1 MELTCSPSYHSQLLH
16 HVQQVF
22 NIPLSCIYAWTD
34 STVVLSWL
42 VGNPRRFKTF
52 VGNRVSHIVDLIS
65 PGRWRHV
72 NGAVNPADCASRGL
86 YPTELLNHELWWN
99 GPDWL
104 KSPRTDWPKPFVI
117 AEVGP
122 LDEEREVC
130 VHVTLLYETPL
141 ISLDRFSHFTRYKYV
156 TAWVLRFI
164 NNCRVRNKSSR
175 ILLSLSAQELASA
188 ENYWVRLSQ
197 EEHFAEEIQSLKA
210 DRALPISSC
219 LLNLRPIMD
228 PSRLLRVGGR
238 LENAQLH
245 YSARHPAILHGKHK
259 VTKLIIHSEHLR
271 LLHAGPT
278 LVTASLSRRYH
289 VIGSRKAVHSITRS
303 CIVCRRAC
311 VKPQFQMLGQLP
323 TERLT
328 PGLIFE
334 HVGIDYAGPV
344 YIKYGFIRKP
354 TIVKAYVCVFVSL
367 SVKAVHLELVSDLT
381 TEAFIAALRRFI
393 ARRGRPSTIWSDH
406 GTNFVGAAREIKEMI
421 QFLEKRK
428 SQGAIS
434 QFCAAQNIT
443 WKFIPE
449 RAPHFGGLWEAAV
462 KSMKYHLKRIVAS
475 TKFTFEEFTTILT
488 QIEAC
493 LNSRPLTSLPCDS
506 DTVEALTPGHFL
518 IGKPLES
525 IPDASPS
532 YRSFSLLRRWH
543 LCQSIVRQ
551 FWQRWSTEYIASI
564 RRLTKWQ
571 RPTKNLEIGDVVYS
585 PPGG

>member
-1 MELTCSPSYHSQLLH
+1 MQRLWELKVDWDDPLPSDIREAWLQWRSELKCLSDKHIPRCHFPDQANIVTVELHGFSDASEHAYAGVVYLRLIDSSGDVHISIVTSKTKVAPIKRLTIPCLELCGAYLLAQLLH

-22 NIPLSCIYAWTD
+22 NMPLSCIYAWTD

-104 KSPRTDWPKPFVI
+104 KSPRTDWPKPFII

-122 LDEEREVC
+122 SEEEREVC

-228 PSRLLRVGGR
+228 PSGLLRVGGR
-238 LENAQLH
+238 LENAKLH

-289 VIGSRKAVHSITRS
+289 VIGSRKAVHSITHS

-311 VKPQFQMLGQLP
+311 VKPQSQMLGQLP
-323 TERLT
+323 TERLM
-328 PGLIFE
+328 PGLVFE

-344 YIKYGFIRKP
+344 YIKYGFIHKP

-381 TEAFIAALRRFI
+381 TEAFIAALRHFI
-393 ARRGRPSTIWSDH
+393 ARRGRPSIIWSDH
-406 GTNFVGAAREIKEMI
+406 GTNF
-421 QFLEKRK
+421 L
-428 SQGAIS
+428 
-434 QFCAAQNIT
+434 
-443 WKFIPE
+443 
-449 RAPHFGGLWEAAV
+449 
-462 KSMKYHLKRIVAS
+462 
-475 TKFTFEEFTTILT
+475 
-488 QIEAC
+488 
-493 LNSRPLTSLPCDS
+493 
-506 DTVEALTPGHFL
+506 
-518 IGKPLES
+518 
-525 IPDASPS
+525 
-532 YRSFSLLRRWH
+532 
-543 LCQSIVRQ
+543 
-551 FWQRWSTEYIASI
+551 
-564 RRLTKWQ
+564 
-571 RPTKNLEIGDVVYS
+571 
-585 PPGG
+585 